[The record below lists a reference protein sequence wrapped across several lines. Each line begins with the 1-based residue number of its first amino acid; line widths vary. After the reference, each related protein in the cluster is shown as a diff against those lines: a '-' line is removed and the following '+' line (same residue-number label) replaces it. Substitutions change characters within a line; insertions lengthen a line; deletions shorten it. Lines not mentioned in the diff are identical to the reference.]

1 MKSKISL
8 VVLSLL
14 FSLHA
19 NAAFSSEESKEL
31 ALINSQREAKLSDAE
46 NSFSSSVKEAIDND
60 PEKKNTILV
69 LKKSWGEFIK
79 AKCDFEV
86 FESKGTDAETAELS
100 SCLVDGYNKAKDYF
114 EQILP

>member
-1 MKSKISL
+1 MKNKISF
-8 VVLSLL
+8 VVFSLL

-19 NAAFSSEESKEL
+19 NAAFSSNESKEL
-31 ALINSQREAKLSDAE
+31 ALINSQHEAKLSNAK

-60 PEKKNTILV
+60 QDKKNTILA
-69 LKKSWGEFIK
+69 LKKSWDNFIK

-100 SCLVDGYNKAKDYF
+100 SCLIDGYNKASGYF